1 MERPG
6 PPPVG
11 ARSVSIGGTTV
22 WLLADRA
29 AFVPSTRSLLVADVH
44 VGKAATFRRL
54 GVPVPGGTTRA
65 TLDRLSGLLAG
76 TAAGSVYFLGD
87 LLHGP
92 AARDAG
98 RLDELARWRDRH
110 RDVRMT
116 LITGNHDARS
126 GRLPSSIGID
136 TVDDAVHHGDLRFAH
151 EPADDDRCHTIAGH
165 VHPAIRL
172 GGRVDSLRLPC
183 FWLRRSTSVL
193 PAFGEFTGGWTIRRQ
208 PGDRVF
214 VSDRET
220 VHEVP
225 DAGLPLPARRA
236 PDQRTSPST

>member
-65 TLDRLSGLLAG
+65 TLERLGALLARLP
-76 TAAGSVYFLGD
+76 VRNLFFLGD

-92 AARDAG
+92 AARDPG
-98 RLDELARWRDRH
+98 RLDEFGRWRDTYRE
-110 RDVRMT
+110 VSMT
-116 LITGNHDARS
+116 LIVGNHDARS
-126 GRLPSSIGID
+126 GRLPSSLAIES
-136 TVDDAVHHGDLRFAH
+136 VDEAIEHAGVRLAH
-151 EPADDDRCHTIAGH
+151 EPDVADRCFTLAGH
-165 VHPAIRL
+165 LHPAIRL
-172 GGRVDSLRLPC
+172 GGRVDSIRLPC
-183 FWLRRSTSVL
+183 FWLRQACGVL
-193 PAFGEFTGGWTIRRQ
+193 PAFGEFTGGWTIRRE

-214 VSDRET
+214 VSDHQR

-225 DAGLPLPARRA
+225 ARPAELTPADALRC
-236 PDQRTSPST
+236 